1 MKDSRRN
8 RFQDFFEEAK
18 YVILKNYLYNYL
30 VRKRAI
36 EKTMR
41 CESPDLVLEVGSGIS
56 PILTSTERIVYLDLS
71 PLALD
76 TLKVAHGKGW
86 CVAGDG
92 MRLPFKSGTFT
103 HAICSE
109 VLEHLPDDSKT
120 LSELARVMKQKSCL
134 IVTVPHRKFYF
145 ANDDRFVN
153 HFRRYEL
160 VEIHERLSDAG
171 FTPKLTRKVLGPL
184 EKLTMSVTV
193 FCFSVIQKLGF
204 GKAGRGKPAGRVNV
218 WTFSFKWANRLYAAL
233 ARLDAAVM
241 PLALSTV
248 LLIKAEKY

>member
-1 MKDSRRN
+1 MNDSRRN

-36 EKTMR
+36 ERAMR
-41 CESPDLVLEVGSGIS
+41 REKPDLVLEVGSGIS
-56 PILTSTERIVYLDLS
+56 PILTGAERVVYLDLS

-76 TLKVAHGKGW
+76 TLKGGHGQEW

-92 MRLPFKSGTFT
+92 MRLPFKSDTFT

-109 VLEHLPDDSKT
+109 VLEHVLDDLQT
-120 LSELARVMKQKSCL
+120 LRELARVMRPRSCL

-153 HFRRYEL
+153 HYRRYEL
-160 VEIHERLSDAG
+160 VEIHERLREAG

-193 FCFSVIQKLGF
+193 LCFSMIQKLGL
-204 GKAGRGKPAGRVNV
+204 GKVGRGKSVGLVNILA
-218 WTFSFKWANRLYAAL
+218 FFFKWVNILYAIF

-241 PLALSTV
+241 PRALSTV
-248 LLIKAEKY
+248 LLIRAERD